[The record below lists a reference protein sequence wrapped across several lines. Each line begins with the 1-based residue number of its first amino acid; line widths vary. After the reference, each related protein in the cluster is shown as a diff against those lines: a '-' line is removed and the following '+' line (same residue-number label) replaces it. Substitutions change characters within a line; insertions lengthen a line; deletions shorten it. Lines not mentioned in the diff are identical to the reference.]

1 MKKYRYRLE
10 NLDCAKCASEI
21 EEALSK
27 DSRLEKVVVN
37 FSTLQLSFE
46 SNEEI
51 VLPIVKKIV
60 LATEPDVKV
69 LDMNEDVLENKN
81 KFYGNLI
88 RLGIG
93 IFLTLIGYFL
103 ELPWHF
109 NTFTYLI
116 AYVIL
121 LYRTFIV
128 AMKLLVK
135 SKTINESFLISISTI
150 GAFLIGEELEGLMVI
165 ILYEIGKILEDRA
178 IHSTRKSI
186 KGLMDIKA
194 EYANKKDGEKIVKV
208 LPEDL
213 KVGEHILVKVGEKVP
228 VYGKVILGESS
239 LDTSS
244 LTGETKP
251 LSVTVG
257 DSILSGSINISGLL
271 EVEIEKEY
279 AESTVSKIL
288 DLVEN
293 ATDKKAKTETFVNKA
308 SKVYTPIVIG
318 IGFLIA
324 IILPIVTNTTISDG
338 IYRALTF
345 LVISCPCAIAISV
358 PLSYFSGIG
367 ACSKAGILIKGSNY
381 LDALKKVDTI
391 CFDKTG
397 TLTTG
402 KFVIDAVEVIDPN
415 YTKQDILKLASLGE
429 QYSNHPIA
437 ISILKE
443 GFLDKNILVSNY
455 QEISGKGI
463 TFDVGSNHF
472 IIGNSE
478 LVNYYNEKKG
488 TILYLK
494 KNDSIIGAIFLT
506 DEIKTST
513 KKGLDNLKNKK
524 IRICMFTGDNEEV
537 ASMIASKLEIEN
549 YKAKMLPTDKYQEL
563 EKLLSK
569 DKIVAFV
576 GDGINDAPVL
586 ALSDVGISMG
596 GVGSASAIE
605 ASDIVIMNDDI
616 NSINIGIEIAKYTE
630 KIIRENLWFAFIVK
644 ILILLFSAFGIASM
658 WQAVFADVGVTLITI
673 LNTIRILKRR

>member
-228 VYGKVILGESS
+228 VDGKVILGESS

>member
-228 VYGKVILGESS
+228 VDGKVILGESS

-644 ILILLFSAFGIASM
+644 ILILLFSGFGIASM

>member
-109 NTFTYLI
+109 NTITYLI

-228 VYGKVILGESS
+228 VDGKVILGESS

-488 TILYLK
+488 TILYYLK
-494 KNDSIIGAIFLT
+494 
-506 DEIKTST
+506 E
-513 KKGLDNLKNKK
+513 
-524 IRICMFTGDNEEV
+524 
-537 ASMIASKLEIEN
+537 
-549 YKAKMLPTDKYQEL
+549 
-563 EKLLSK
+563 
-569 DKIVAFV
+569 
-576 GDGINDAPVL
+576 
-586 ALSDVGISMG
+586 
-596 GVGSASAIE
+596 
-605 ASDIVIMNDDI
+605 
-616 NSINIGIEIAKYTE
+616 
-630 KIIRENLWFAFIVK
+630 
-644 ILILLFSAFGIASM
+644 
-658 WQAVFADVGVTLITI
+658 
-673 LNTIRILKRR
+673 

>member
-109 NTFTYLI
+109 NTITYLI

-228 VYGKVILGESS
+228 VDGKVILGESS

-616 NSINIGIEIAKYTE
+616 NSINIGI
-630 KIIRENLWFAFIVK
+630 
-644 ILILLFSAFGIASM
+644 
-658 WQAVFADVGVTLITI
+658 
-673 LNTIRILKRR
+673 

>member
-194 EYANKKDGEKIVKV
+194 EYANKKDGEKIVRKIFHF
-208 LPEDL
+208 EDDNNGTSIAAGMAMSAMALSKSKSIGKSL
-213 KVGEHILVKVGEKVP
+213 KSGVTSAKNLGRNAKNMIGHIG
-228 VYGKVILGESS
+228 
-239 LDTSS
+239 T
-244 LTGETKP
+244 
-251 LSVTVG
+251 
-257 DSILSGSINISGLL
+257 
-271 EVEIEKEY
+271 
-279 AESTVSKIL
+279 
-288 DLVEN
+288 
-293 ATDKKAKTETFVNKA
+293 
-308 SKVYTPIVIG
+308 
-318 IGFLIA
+318 
-324 IILPIVTNTTISDG
+324 
-338 IYRALTF
+338 
-345 LVISCPCAIAISV
+345 
-358 PLSYFSGIG
+358 
-367 ACSKAGILIKGSNY
+367 
-381 LDALKKVDTI
+381 DALV
-391 CFDKTG
+391 
-397 TLTTG
+397 
-402 KFVIDAVEVIDPN
+402 
-415 YTKQDILKLASLGE
+415 LG
-429 QYSNHPIA
+429 SM
-437 ISILKE
+437 
-443 GFLDKNILVSNY
+443 
-455 QEISGKGI
+455 ISGKNKV
-463 TFDVGSNHF
+463 TDSE
-472 IIGNSE
+472 GNTHRMSYAE
-478 LVNYYNEKKG
+478 TKEQIKEK
-488 TILYLK
+488 
-494 KNDSIIGAIFLT
+494 
-506 DEIKTST
+506 
-513 KKGLDNLKNKK
+513 
-524 IRICMFTGDNEEV
+524 R
-537 ASMIASKLEIEN
+537 
-549 YKAKMLPTDKYQEL
+549 KMVRC
-563 EKLLSK
+563 SC
-569 DKIVAFV
+569 
-576 GDGINDAPVL
+576 
-586 ALSDVGISMG
+586 S
-596 GVGSASAIE
+596 
-605 ASDIVIMNDDI
+605 
-616 NSINIGIEIAKYTE
+616 
-630 KIIRENLWFAFIVK
+630 
-644 ILILLFSAFGIASM
+644 
-658 WQAVFADVGVTLITI
+658 
-673 LNTIRILKRR
+673 

>member
-1 MKKYRYRLE
+1 LKKYRYRLE

-109 NTFTYLI
+109 NTITYLI

-228 VYGKVILGESS
+228 VDGKVILGESS

-596 GVGSASAIE
+596 GEGSASAIE

>member
-228 VYGKVILGESS
+228 VDGKVILGESS

-494 KNDSIIGAIFLT
+494 KNDSIIGAIFLI

>member
-228 VYGKVILGESS
+228 VDGKVILGESS

-367 ACSKAGILIKGSNY
+367 ACSRAGILIKGSNY

>member
-1 MKKYRYRLE
+1 LKKYRYRLE

-60 LATEPDVKV
+60 FATEPDVKV

-109 NTFTYLI
+109 NTITYLI

-228 VYGKVILGESS
+228 VDGKVILGESS

>member
-109 NTFTYLI
+109 NTITYLI

-228 VYGKVILGESS
+228 VDGKVILGESS

>member
-1 MKKYRYRLE
+1 LKKYRYRLE

-109 NTFTYLI
+109 NTITYLI

-228 VYGKVILGESS
+228 VDGKVILGESS